1 MELVE
6 VTPVNSLCVECG
18 KRLELVEKLKR
29 SNRLLSQLFRFV
41 GAATLST
48 VQDGGTCR
56 TVRDIYGARLSIPLP
71 AGKSNSDLYPLR
83 REGLAFSGRVFTT
96 RVSSFS
102 TLPRMPGKISK
113 RTQIRP

>member
-18 KRLELVEKLKR
+18 KRLEFLEKLKR

-48 VQDGGTCR
+48 VQDGGTC
-56 TVRDIYGARLSIPLP
+56 
-71 AGKSNSDLYPLR
+71 
-83 REGLAFSGRVFTT
+83 
-96 RVSSFS
+96 
-102 TLPRMPGKISK
+102 
-113 RTQIRP
+113 